1 MGNVHQLA
9 NDEMIVHG
17 GIDVGKET
25 STGWE

>member
-9 NDEMIVHG
+9 NDEMIGHD